1 MIKNSKYKNT
11 GFLYDILV
19 RQITDDLLNEGT
31 GKSYT
36 IIKKYF
42 GNMNEITK
50 ELGLYKMLIDE
61 NFKSETRAINF
72 IDSVIKSRKR
82 LDNKKLN
89 NNKYNLIKEI
99 KKNYNI
105 DNIFKTRINNY
116 KLYSSIFKLFE
127 YDDADD
133 PVDINKA
140 KNYVLSH
147 LLGETKKEDTIKEK
161 VSEYFKNVDSTQ
173 SQLIYEI
180 IVNKFNSKYK
190 NLIPEQ
196 KEILHKYI
204 TSSTNS
210 EQYINFLKDK
220 ADNFLNELKNINIQD
235 KSIKIKVDQMNLLL
249 KENYDNIDIVKDK
262 HVLMLMKFSE
272 LIKELKK

>member
-1 MIKNSKYKNT
+1 
-11 GFLYDILV
+11 
-19 RQITDDLLNEGT
+19 
-31 GKSYT
+31 
-36 IIKKYF
+36 
-42 GNMNEITK
+42 
-50 ELGLYKMLIDE
+50 
-61 NFKSETRAINF
+61 
-72 IDSVIKSRKR
+72 
-82 LDNKKLN
+82 
-89 NNKYNLIKEI
+89 
-99 KKNYNI
+99 
-105 DNIFKTRINNY
+105 
-116 KLYSSIFKLFE
+116 LFE